1 MAKEVSKPSASSCNH
16 SYSHNEVT
24 VYIGSSA
31 SLAFLQFIRDA
42 VSTSTSGNSR
52 FEQDPSVKVMLE
64 VAQPL
69 QCNLGPDG
77 SLDASTKSQYGCDFR
92 ITVSDGLIHTH
103 VIAELTTG
111 CERQGA

>member
-1 MAKEVSKPSASSCNH
+1 
-16 SYSHNEVT
+16 
-24 VYIGSSA
+24 
-31 SLAFLQFIRDA
+31 
-42 VSTSTSGNSR
+42 
-52 FEQDPSVKVMLE
+52 MLE

-92 ITVSDGLIHTH
+92 ITVSDGLIYTH